1 MATASKEAITFIVS
15 GQMQPLGATRS
26 ASRAG
31 GVTEGSSAPRVKAS
45 VRVGATRAGGDKLRL
60 SAIPDEDVVVLHLA
74 GGPSLTL
81 HPETARDLLLGM
93 GPRKRTRGATQAP
106 DEVEVNADLGWQG
119 MASAS
124 PQRTRGLVGKLV
136 LAGIEV
142 LCFGKYDGAV
152 ADLAATGVV
161 AKVDGQVAA
170 GVYTLPKSGS
180 LSALKAQTERL
191 CKTVPAA
198 LDGGAILVLIHGTFV
213 DTVSTFGKLWDEHPR
228 SVERLFAAYGQRVYA
243 LDHPTLGASPFANA
257 LTLVQAMP
265 DGARLHLLTHSRG
278 GLVAEV
284 LARLAGQRRI
294 DAADLVPFKGD
305 AYKAQ
310 RQEMDELLQAIVKKN
325 IQVER
330 VVRVACPARGTLLAS
345 RRLDAYLS
353 VLTWGLKA
361 SGALVAAEVLDF
373 LNAVA
378 ERRADPALIPG
389 LEAMMPGSA
398 LVQWLNRPNSRIPGD
413 LRVVA
418 GDLQGDSIGSWLKT
432 LLSDAFYWTDNDI
445 VVHTRSMY
453 GGSPRVGGASFVLDQ
468 SGKASH
474 FAYFRNAL
482 TVDAV
487 VEGLTQNSPAGFQ
500 PIGPLSWAGD
510 TSDGVRS
517 ARSGATP
524 PAPPNGQ
531 RPGVIVVPGLL
542 GSNLE
547 VGGKRIWL
555 GLRLLGGFDQLRY
568 QPDGADNV
576 QPDGPIHLIY
586 GALIE
591 HLKMSHDVAVFDFDW
606 RRPIEEEARR
616 LAIEVEKQLDARAS
630 SGQPVRLIV
639 HSMGGVVARTL
650 QLEKPNVWQRLMA
663 HPGARLVML
672 GTPNGGSW
680 APMQALTGDDTFS
693 NTLTAVGSPFQD
705 QEARQIMAQM
715 PGFMQLQAG
724 LTDTTLALDK
734 EDTWRKLARDDLQL
748 MRERSWW
755 HRNWLQSEGRDE
767 TAAVYEW
774 GIPPQTVL
782 DQVAALRKRL
792 DGQHRTLLADFKA
805 GKVLMVVGRAKFT
818 PDGYELAPD
827 EGFVYRNA
835 VDGGDGRVPLQMALL
850 PEVRTWTL
858 DADHGSLPSAK
869 QAFAAFDE
877 LLLQGNT
884 ERLPRLA
891 AAAGATR
898 SAGSAASGVASAVAD
913 SAAKVQHVLSRPSRA
928 RRLAAPAATEGGLLD
943 ATFETP
949 ASADTGADA
958 ATQNRLSVSVLNGNL
973 AFIRRPLL
981 VGHYKSMALTGT
993 ENVVD
998 RLIGR
1003 TMSTALS
1010 LNSNFYPE
1018 APGSHQVFVNTLR
1031 DPSVPVGLGQPP
1043 AVVVVGLGE
1052 EGKLREPMLAASVRQ
1067 AVLGWLQR
1075 RAEEQAQDGSEGP
1088 VKMAATLLGSGG
1100 FGITAGAAARAIAQG
1115 VADANQRVSEANSRG
1130 GHLPWPLVGS
1140 LQLVEL
1146 YLDRASEAWREL
1158 KSLQAGAKDRF
1169 HIDDSVKSGT
1179 GGLRRPLDAGYRG
1192 ADYDFIRVVSS
1203 ASGMVE
1209 FALDSRRARN
1219 DLREQS
1225 TQVALVEELVKT
1237 AATDTNSDTQLGR
1250 TLFQLLVPPSIEPY
1264 LGGTTRLLLELDLRS
1279 AAIPWELLDTPV
1291 DGKAVDQRPWS
1302 LRSRMLRKMQLKD
1315 NQMAARADA
1324 IADDAVLVIG
1334 EPHIDRPEY
1343 GPLDAAL
1350 REAQAVSAL
1359 LQRGLGAGRVQSLYK
1374 ERARPIIN
1382 ALLERPWRILHVSG
1396 HGEASAKGGVVLSGK
1411 AFLGPDEIGAMRTVP
1426 ELVFVNCCHLAAVS
1440 SVAAKTRDFQ
1450 AAGFAA
1456 GVAERLIGIGV
1467 RCVVAAGWAVEDEA
1481 ANAFAVHFYERL
1493 LAGDNFANAVGA
1505 ARDLAWQ
1512 MGGNTW
1518 AAYQCYGDPD
1528 WRLSARTADAQGPVV
1543 PLHDVYAGIA
1553 SPLGLATALETLAV
1567 GSEWQHLPAE
1577 GQLSRIGYLEGQH
1590 GQVWGGMGAVAEA
1603 FGVAYA
1609 AAGAFDPAIDWFR
1622 KALQSKD
1629 SSASIKVNE
1638 HLGNL
1643 LARQGFERLRG
1654 KKGKLT
1660 EADFTAARETAR
1672 EGWTLLK
1679 LLVGLQATSERWSL
1693 VGSACKR
1700 LARVEHLA
1708 GNTLQEASWLQAMDE
1723 AYAFAERRA
1732 QEENNNEWFYP
1743 ALNRLAGQLR
1753 HHRLDPKNVSAPS
1766 AQQIAAV
1773 RASLQAKSLTDPD
1786 FWTEAGQIELDSY
1799 ETLIHEPDPAQLD
1812 AERSRYEDL
1821 HRRAPA
1827 PKNWRTVADQW
1838 DFVIGPSIQG
1848 RKSGALV
1855 ELLKVVKGLST

>member
-1 MATASKEAITFIVS
+1 MATPSKEAITFVVS
-15 GQMQPLGATRS
+15 GQLQPVG
-26 ASRAG
+26 ASRGASQPTSG
-31 GVTEGSSAPRVKAS
+31 PAPRVKAS
-45 VRVGATRAGGDKLRL
+45 VRVGATRAGGERLRL

-74 GGPSLTL
+74 SGPSLTL

-93 GPRKRTRGATQAP
+93 GPRKRTRGATQP
-106 DEVEVNADLGWQG
+106 PNEVEVGADLGWQG
-119 MASAS
+119 LVSAS
-124 PQRTRGLVGKLV
+124 PRRTRGLMGKLI
-136 LAGIEV
+136 LAGIDV
-142 LCFGKYDGAV
+142 LCFGKYTGAV

-161 AKVDGQVAA
+161 AKVDGQVTA
-170 GVYTLPKSGS
+170 GVYTLPDSGS
-180 LSALKAQTERL
+180 LSALKAQSDRL

-198 LDGGAILVLIHGTFV
+198 ADGGPILVLIHGTFV
-213 DTVSTFGKLWDEHPR
+213 DTVSTFGKLWDEHPTR
-228 SVERLFAAYGQRVYA
+228 VTRLFAAYSQRVYA

-257 LTLVQAMP
+257 LTLVKALP

-294 DAADLVPFKGD
+294 DTRDLEPFKGD
-305 AYKAQ
+305 GYRDQ
-310 RQEMDELLQAIVKKN
+310 RQEMDELLKAIVQKN
-325 IQVER
+325 IRVER

-353 VLTWGLKA
+353 VLTWTLKA
-361 SGALVAAEVLDF
+361 SGALVAAEVVDF

-398 LVQWLNRPNSRIPGD
+398 LVQWLNRPDGRIPGD

-418 GDLQGDSIGSWLKT
+418 GDLQGDTLGSWVKT
-432 LLSDAFYWTDNDI
+432 LLADAFYWTDNDI

-487 VEGLTQNSPAGFQ
+487 VEGLTQSSPAGFK
-500 PIGPLSWAGD
+500 PIGPLSWAGE

-517 ARSGATP
+517 ARSARGAAT
-524 PAPPNGQ
+524 AQAEPNGQ
-531 RPGVIVVPGLL
+531 RPCVIVIPGLL

-547 VGGKRIWL
+547 VKGKRIWL

-568 QPDGADNV
+568 QSDGGDQV
-576 QPDGPIHLIY
+576 LPDGPIHLIY

-591 HLKMSHDVAVFDFDW
+591 HFKHSHEVAVFDFDW

-616 LAIEVEKQLDARAS
+616 LAVEVEKQLDARTS
-630 SGQPVRLIV
+630 SGQAVRLLV

-650 QLEKPNVWQRLMA
+650 QLEKPAVWQRLMSR
-663 HPGARLVML
+663 PGARLLML

-724 LTDTTLALDK
+724 LTDPTLALDK
-734 EDTWRKLARDDLQL
+734 EDTWRKLARDDMQL
-748 MRERSWW
+748 LRERSWW
-755 HRNWLQSEGRDE
+755 HRNWMQSEGRDD
-767 TAAVYEW
+767 TVAVYDW

-782 DQVAALRKRL
+782 DQARALRLRL
-792 DGQHRTLLADFKA
+792 DGQRRTLLTDFIER
-805 GKVLMVVGRAKFT
+805 KVLMVVGRAKFT
-818 PDGYELAPD
+818 PDGFELSPE

-835 VDGGDGRVPLQMALL
+835 VDGGDGRVPLPMALL
-850 PEVRTWTL
+850 PEVPTWTL
-858 DADHGSLPSAK
+858 DTDHGSLPSAK
-869 QAFAAFDE
+869 HAFAAFEE
-877 LLLQGNT
+877 LLLQGDT
-884 ERLPRLA
+884 ERLSRLAPA
-891 AAAGATR
+891 AAATRGAGTP
-898 SAGSAASGVASAVAD
+898 AEI
-913 SAAKVQHVLSRPSRA
+913 QHVLSRPSRA
-928 RRLAAPAATEGGLLD
+928 RCLATPAPAEDGLLD
-943 ATFETP
+943 TVFEAP
-949 ASADTGADA
+949 AGPESAAGLEALG
-958 ATQNRLSVSVLNGNL
+958 QLSISVINGNL
-973 AFIRRPLL
+973 AFMRHPLL
-981 VGHYKSMALTGT
+981 VGHYKSLALTGT
-993 ENVVD
+993 ERVVD
-998 RLIGR
+998 GLIGR

-1031 DPSVPVGLGQPP
+1031 DPNVPSGLGQPP

-1067 AVLGWLQR
+1067 AVLSWLQR
-1075 RAEEQAQDGSEGP
+1075 RAEEQARDGSEGP

-1115 VADANQRVSEANSRG
+1115 VADANQRVLEANQRG
-1130 GHLPWPLVGS
+1130 DHTPWPLVS
-1140 LQLVEL
+1140 RLQLVEL

-1158 KSLQAGAKDRF
+1158 QSLQAASKDRYRV
-1169 HIDDSVKSGT
+1169 DDSVRFGT

-1203 ASGMVE
+1203 STGMVE

-1237 AATDTNSDTQLGR
+1237 AATDTNSDAQLGR

-1279 AAIPWELLDTPV
+1279 AAIPWELLDTPA
-1291 DGKAVDQRPWS
+1291 DGKAVDTRPWS

-1315 NQMAARADA
+1315 NQVAARADA

-1334 EPHIDRPEY
+1334 EPFIDRPDY

-1350 REAQAVSAL
+1350 AEAQAVSDL
-1359 LQRGLGAGRVQSLYK
+1359 LQRAMGAGRVQSLYK

-1396 HGEASAKGGVVLSGK
+1396 HGEASFKGGVVLSGK
-1411 AFLGPDEIGAMRTVP
+1411 AFLGPNEIAAMRTVP
-1426 ELVFVNCCHLAAVS
+1426 ELVFVNCCHLAAIS
-1440 SVAAKTRDFQ
+1440 STASKARDFQ

-1456 GVAERLIGIGV
+1456 GVAEQLIRIGV
-1467 RCVVAAGWAVEDEA
+1467 RCVVAAGWAVEDEPA
-1481 ANAFAVHFYERL
+1481 KAFATRFYERL
-1493 LAGDNFANAVGA
+1493 LAGETFGNAVGE
-1505 ARDLAWQ
+1505 ARDLAWR

-1528 WRLSARTADAQGPVV
+1528 WRLSARTGDAQGPVV
-1543 PLHDVYAGIA
+1543 PLQDVYAGIA
-1553 SPLGLATALETLAV
+1553 SPLGLTTALETLAV
-1567 GSEWQHLPAE
+1567 GSEWEGRPAQ
-1577 GQLSRIGYLEGQH
+1577 GQLSRIGFLEGKH
-1590 GQVWGGMGAVAEA
+1590 GKVWGDMGAVAEA

-1622 KALQSKD
+1622 RALKSTD

-1643 LARQGFERLRG
+1643 LARQGFERLRC
-1654 KKGKLT
+1654 KKGQPSA
-1660 EADFTAARETAR
+1660 EDFATAR
-1672 EGWTLLK
+1672 QTVTEGWRLLK
-1679 LLVGLQATSERWSL
+1679 ALVALQPTSERWSL

-1708 GNTLQEASWLQAMDE
+1708 GQSQEESSWLTEMDQA
-1723 AYAFAERRA
+1723 YRFAESRA
-1732 QEENNNEWFYP
+1732 LEENSSEWFYP

-1753 HHRLDPKNVSAPS
+1753 HHRLDPRAAPAPS
-1766 AQQIAAV
+1766 AEDIAAV
-1773 RASLQAKSLTDPD
+1773 RNSLRARSEAEPN
-1786 FWTEAGQIELDSY
+1786 FWSEAGQIELDCY
-1799 ETLIHEPDPAQLD
+1799 ELLIKDPDPANMD
-1812 AERSRYEDL
+1812 TPRGRYEDL

-1827 PKNWRTVADQW
+1827 PKAWRTVADQW
-1838 DFVIGPSIQG
+1838 DFVVEPSLKG
-1848 RKSGALV
+1848 RKTGALV
-1855 ELLKVVKGLST
+1855 ELLKVVKGLAG

>member
-1 MATASKEAITFIVS
+1 MANPSREAITFVVS
-15 GQMQPLGATRS
+15 GQLQAAGATRS
-26 ASRAG
+26 AG
-31 GVTEGSSAPRVKAS
+31 HTGLGPVPRVKAS
-45 VRVGATRAGGDKLRL
+45 VRVGATRTGGERLRL

-74 GGPSLTL
+74 DGPSLTL

-93 GPRKRTRGATQAP
+93 GPRKRTRGATQPP
-106 DEVEVNADLGWQG
+106 DEVDVGADLGWQG

-124 PQRTRGLVGKLV
+124 PQRTRGLVGKLI
-136 LAGIEV
+136 LAGIDV

-170 GVYTLPKSGS
+170 GVYNLPSSGG
-180 LSALKAQTERL
+180 LSALKGQSDRL

-198 LDGGAILVLIHGTFV
+198 ADGGPILILIHGTFV

-228 SVERLFAAYGQRVYA
+228 SVERLFANYGQRVYA

-278 GLVAEV
+278 GLVAVV

-294 DAADLVPFKGD
+294 DAHDLAPFKGD
-305 AYKAQ
+305 AYQGQ
-310 RQEMDELLQAIVKKN
+310 RQEMDALLKAIVKKN

-353 VLTWGLKA
+353 VLTWTLKA
-361 SGALVAAEVLDF
+361 TGALVAAEVLDF

-398 LVQWLNRPNSRIPGD
+398 LVQWLNRPDSRIPGD

-418 GDLQGDSIGSWLKT
+418 GDLQGDSVGSWVKT
-432 LLSDAFYWTDNDI
+432 LLADAFYWTDNDI

-453 GGSPRVGGASFVLDQ
+453 GGSPRVGGASFMLDQ
-468 SGKASH
+468 SGKATH

-487 VEGLTQNSPAGFQ
+487 VEGLTQSNPAGFR
-500 PIGPLSWAGD
+500 PIGPLSWAGE
-510 TSDGVRS
+510 TSDGLRS
-517 ARSGATP
+517 ARSASSGVRGGA
-524 PAPPNGQ
+524 APQPEPNGQ
-531 RPGVIVVPGLL
+531 RPCVIVLPGLL

-547 VGGKRIWL
+547 VKGKRIWL

-568 QPDGADNV
+568 QSDGSDQV
-576 QPDGPIHLIY
+576 LPDGPISLIY

-591 HLKMSHDVAVFDFDW
+591 HLKKSHEVVVFDFDW

-616 LAIEVEKQLDARAS
+616 LAVEVEKQLDARANS
-630 SGQPVRLIV
+630 SQAVRLIV

-650 QLEKPNVWQRLMA
+650 QLEKPAVWQRLMA
-663 HPGARLVML
+663 RPGARLLML

-724 LTDTTLALDK
+724 LTDSSLALDK

-748 MRERSWW
+748 LRERSWW
-755 HRNWLQSEGRDE
+755 HRNWMQSEGRDE
-767 TAAVYEW
+767 AVAVYEW
-774 GIPPQTVL
+774 GIPPQAVL
-782 DQVAALRKRL
+782 DQVRDLRQRL
-792 DGQHRTLLADFKA
+792 DGQRRTLLGDFKS

-818 PDGYELAPD
+818 PDGFELSSD

-835 VDGGDGRVPLQMALL
+835 VDGGDGRVPLPMALL
-850 PEVRTWTL
+850 PEVPTWTL
-858 DADHGSLPSAK
+858 DTDHGSLPSAK
-869 QAFAAFDE
+869 HAFAAFEE
-877 LLLQGNT
+877 LLLQGDT

-891 AAAGATR
+891 AGAAATR
-898 SAGSAASGVASAVAD
+898 SAGVGPVGPT
-913 SAAKVQHVLSRPSRA
+913 QHVLSRPSRA
-928 RRLAAPAATEGGLLD
+928 RRLAAPAPTEDGLLD
-943 ATFETP
+943 SVFDAPAAP
-949 ASADTGADA
+949 ASTSG
-958 ATQNRLSVSVLNGNL
+958 TPEGQLSISVINGNL
-973 AFIRRPLL
+973 SFIRQPLL
-981 VGHYKSMALTGT
+981 VGHYKSLALTGT
-993 ENVVD
+993 ERVVD
-998 RLIGR
+998 GLIGR

-1031 DPSVPVGLGQPP
+1031 DPSVPSGLGQPP

-1052 EGKLREPMLAASVRQ
+1052 EGKLREPVLAASVRQ

-1075 RAEEQAQDGSEGP
+1075 RAEEQARDGSQGP

-1100 FGITAGAAARAIAQG
+1100 FGITAGAAARAIALG
-1115 VADANQRVSEANSRG
+1115 VADANQRVHEANQRG
-1130 GHLPWPLVGS
+1130 DHTPWPLVS
-1140 LQLVEL
+1140 RLQLVEL

-1158 KSLQAGAKDRF
+1158 QSLQAAAKDRYQV
-1169 HIDDSVKSGT
+1169 DECVRSGT

-1203 ASGMVE
+1203 STGMVE

-1264 LGGTTRLLLELDLRS
+1264 LGGTTRLLLELDVRS

-1291 DGKAVDQRPWS
+1291 DGKAVDARPWS

-1334 EPHIDRPEY
+1334 EPYIDRPEY

-1350 REAQAVSAL
+1350 AEAQSVSDL
-1359 LQRGLGAGRVQSLYK
+1359 LQKTLGAGRVQSLYK

-1411 AFLGPDEIGAMRTVP
+1411 AFLGPNEIFAMRTVP
-1426 ELVFVNCCHLAAVS
+1426 ELVFVNCCHLAAIS
-1440 SVAAKTRDFQ
+1440 SAAAKSRDFQ

-1456 GVAERLIGIGV
+1456 GVAEQLIKIGV
-1467 RCVVAAGWAVEDEA
+1467 RCVVAAGWAVEDEPA
-1481 ANAFAVHFYERL
+1481 KAFALRFYERL
-1493 LAGDNFANAVGA
+1493 LAGDTFANAVGE
-1505 ARDLAWQ
+1505 ARDQAWR

-1528 WRLSARTADAQGPVV
+1528 WRLSARTGDAQGPVV
-1543 PLHDVYAGIA
+1543 PLQDVYAGIA
-1553 SPLGLATALETLAV
+1553 SPLGLAMALETLAV
-1567 GSEWQHLPAE
+1567 GSEWEGRPAQ
-1577 GQLSRIGYLEGQH
+1577 GQLSRIGFLEGQH
-1590 GQVWGGMGAVAEA
+1590 AKAWGNMGAVAEA

-1609 AAGAFDPAIDWFR
+1609 AAGAFDPAIDWYR
-1622 KALQSKD
+1622 RALKSKD

-1654 KKGKLT
+1654 KKGAAN
-1660 EADFTAARETAR
+1660 ADDFAAARETVT
-1672 EGWTLLK
+1672 EGFVLLK
-1679 LLVGLQATSERWSL
+1679 TLVALQPTSERWSL

-1708 GNTLQEASWLQAMDE
+1708 GKTQEEASWLTQMDE
-1723 AYAFAERRA
+1723 AYRYAQERA
-1732 QEENNNEWFYP
+1732 QEEDDNEWFYP

-1753 HHRLDPKNVSAPS
+1753 HHRLDPKGTAAPS
-1766 AQQIAAV
+1766 APQIAAV
-1773 RASLQAKSLTDPD
+1773 RTSLRAKSETAPD
-1786 FWTEAGQIELDSY
+1786 FWTEAGQIELDAY
-1799 ETLIHEPDPAQLD
+1799 EVLIQDPDPANLD
-1812 AERSRYEDL
+1812 TVRSRYEDL

-1827 PKNWRTVADQW
+1827 PKAWRTVADQW
-1838 DFVIGPSIQG
+1838 DFVVGPSIKGRQG
-1848 RKSGALV
+1848 GALV
-1855 ELLKVVKGLST
+1855 ELLKVVKGLAG

>member
-1 MATASKEAITFIVS
+1 M
-15 GQMQPLGATRS
+15 
-26 ASRAG
+26 
-31 GVTEGSSAPRVKAS
+31 
-45 VRVGATRAGGDKLRL
+45 
-60 SAIPDEDVVVLHLA
+60 
-74 GGPSLTL
+74 
-81 HPETARDLLLGM
+81 
-93 GPRKRTRGATQAP
+93 
-106 DEVEVNADLGWQG
+106 
-119 MASAS
+119 
-124 PQRTRGLVGKLV
+124 
-136 LAGIEV
+136 
-142 LCFGKYDGAV
+142 
-152 ADLAATGVV
+152 
-161 AKVDGQVAA
+161 
-170 GVYTLPKSGS
+170 
-180 LSALKAQTERL
+180 
-191 CKTVPAA
+191 
-198 LDGGAILVLIHGTFV
+198 
-213 DTVSTFGKLWDEHPR
+213 
-228 SVERLFAAYGQRVYA
+228 
-243 LDHPTLGASPFANA
+243 
-257 LTLVQAMP
+257 
-265 DGARLHLLTHSRG
+265 
-278 GLVAEV
+278 AEV

-294 DAADLVPFKGD
+294 DARDLEPFKGE
-305 AYKAQ
+305 AYLGQ
-310 RQEMDELLQAIVKKN
+310 RQEMDDLLKAIVKKN

-353 VLTWGLKA
+353 VLAWTLKA
-361 SGALVAAEVLDF
+361 SGALVAAEVVDF

-378 ERRADPALIPG
+378 ERRADPAKIPG

-398 LVQWLNRPNSRIPGD
+398 LVQWLNRPDSRIPGD

-418 GDLQGDSIGSWLKT
+418 GDLQGDGISSWVKT
-432 LLSDAFYWTDNDI
+432 LLADAFYWTDNDI

-453 GGSPRVGGASFVLDQ
+453 GGSPRVGGASFMLDQ

-487 VEGLTQNSPAGFQ
+487 VEGLTQSSPAGFK
-500 PIGPLSWAGD
+500 PIGPLSWAGE

-517 ARSGATP
+517 ARSTRGADTKQ
-524 PAPPNGQ
+524 AEPNGQ
-531 RPGVIVVPGLL
+531 RPCVIVIPGLL

-547 VGGKRIWL
+547 VKGKRIWL

-568 QPDGADNV
+568 QPDGSDQV
-576 QPDGPIHLIY
+576 LPDGPIHLIY

-591 HLKMSHDVAVFDFDW
+591 HLKKSHEVAVFDFDW

-616 LAIEVEKQLDARAS
+616 LAVEVEKQIDARAS
-630 SGQPVRLIV
+630 SGQAVRLIV

-650 QLEKPNVWQRLMA
+650 QLEKPAVWQRLMSR
-663 HPGARLVML
+663 PGARMVML

-724 LTDTTLALDK
+724 LTDPALALDK
-734 EDTWRKLARDDLQL
+734 EDTWRKLARDDMQL
-748 MRERSWW
+748 LRERSWW
-755 HRNWLQSEGRDE
+755 HRNWMQSEGRDE
-767 TAAVYEW
+767 AVAVYDW
-774 GIPPQTVL
+774 GIPPQAVL
-782 DQVAALRKRL
+782 DQARDLRQRL
-792 DGQHRTLLADFKA
+792 DGQRRTLLTDFKDR
-805 GKVLMVVGRAKFT
+805 KVLMVVGRAKFT
-818 PDGYELAPD
+818 PDGFELSPD

-850 PEVRTWTL
+850 PEVPTWTL
-858 DADHGSLPSAK
+858 DTDHGSLPSAK
-869 QAFAAFDE
+869 HAFAAFEE
-877 LLLQGNT
+877 LLLQGDT
-884 ERLPRLA
+884 ERLARLAPA
-891 AAAGATR
+891 AAATRGA
-898 SAGSAASGVASAVAD
+898 GVPAPL
-913 SAAKVQHVLSRPSRA
+913 QHVLSRPSRA
-928 RRLAAPAATEGGLLD
+928 RRLAVPAPAEDGLLD
-943 ATFETP
+943 TAFDAPSAP
-949 ASADTGADA
+949 ASTVN
-958 ATQNRLSVSVLNGNL
+958 TTSQSVLSVSVINGNL
-973 AFIRRPLL
+973 AFIRQPLL
-981 VGHYKSMALTGT
+981 VGHYKSLALTGT
-993 ENVVD
+993 ERVVD
-998 RLIGR
+998 GLIGR

-1031 DPSVPVGLGQPP
+1031 DPSVPSGLGQPP

-1052 EGKLREPMLAASVRQ
+1052 EGKLREPLLAASVRQ

-1075 RAEEQAQDGSEGP
+1075 RAEEQARDGSEGP

-1100 FGITAGAAARAIAQG
+1100 FGISAGAAARAIAQG
-1115 VADANQRVSEANSRG
+1115 VADANQRVAEANLRG
-1130 GHLPWPLVGS
+1130 DHTPWPLVS
-1140 LQLVEL
+1140 RLQLVEL

-1158 KSLQAGAKDRF
+1158 QSMQAAAKDRYQV
-1169 HIDDSVKSGT
+1169 DDAVKSGT

-1203 ASGMVE
+1203 TTGMVE

-1237 AATDTNSDTQLGR
+1237 AATDTNSDAQLGR
-1250 TLFQLLVPPSIEPY
+1250 TLFQLLVPPAIEPY
-1264 LGGTTRLLLELDLRS
+1264 LGGTTRLLLELDVRS

-1291 DGKAVDQRPWS
+1291 DGKAVDTRPWA

-1334 EPHIDRPEY
+1334 EPYIDRPEY

-1350 REAQAVSAL
+1350 AESQAVSDL
-1359 LQRGLGAGRVQSLYK
+1359 LQRAMGAGRVQSLYK

-1382 ALLERPWRILHVSG
+1382 TLLERPWRILHVSG

-1411 AFLGPDEIGAMRTVP
+1411 AFLGPNEIAAMRTVP
-1426 ELVFVNCCHLAAVS
+1426 ELVFVNCCHLAAIS
-1440 SVAAKTRDFQ
+1440 SAAAKTRDFQ

-1456 GVAERLIGIGV
+1456 GVAEQLIKIGV
-1467 RCVVAAGWAVEDEA
+1467 RCVVAAGWAVEDEPA
-1481 ANAFAVHFYERL
+1481 KAFAIRFYERL
-1493 LAGDNFANAVGA
+1493 LAGDSFANAVGE
-1505 ARDLAWQ
+1505 ARDLTWR

-1528 WRLSARTADAQGPVV
+1528 WRLSARTGDAQSPVV
-1543 PLHDVYAGIA
+1543 PLQDVYAGIA

-1567 GSEWQHLPAE
+1567 GSEWEGRPAQA
-1577 GQLSRIGYLEGQH
+1577 QLSCIGFLEGKH
-1590 GQVWGGMGAVAEA
+1590 GQVWGDMGAVAEA

-1609 AAGAFDPAIDWFR
+1609 AAGAFDPAINWFR

-1629 SSASIKVNE
+1629 SSASIKANE

-1660 EADFTAARETAR
+1660 EDDFTAARKTAR
-1672 EGWTLLK
+1672 EGRQLLQ
-1679 LLVGLQATSERWSL
+1679 LLVGLQPTSERWSL

-1708 GNTLQEASWLQAMDE
+1708 GDSKQEAICLTQMDE
-1723 AYAFAERRA
+1723 AYRSAETLA
-1732 QEENNNEWFYP
+1732 QKEDSSEWFYP

-1753 HHRLDPKNVSAPS
+1753 HHRLEPQRAVAPT

-1773 RASLQAKSLTDPD
+1773 RDSLRAKSEVAPD

-1799 ETLIHEPDPAQLD
+1799 EVLIQDPDPANLD
-1812 AERSRYEDL
+1812 KLRSRYEDL

-1827 PKNWRTVADQW
+1827 PKAWRTVADQW
-1838 DFVIGPSIQG
+1838 DFVVGPSIKG
-1848 RKSGALV
+1848 RQTGALV
-1855 ELLKVVKGLST
+1855 ELLKVVKGLAA